1 MKTLK
6 QFPNASIFFI
16 GAILLITSMIWS
28 KSCERRGYPKST
40 ESPGDTVDIYFEYA
54 ILDNDTIVI
63 DVWSKSTEL
72 FEDPYSDDLTWEE
85 IPRSPYYIDSI
96 LFIPHIINTQ
106 IQHTK

>member
-63 DVWSKSTEL
+63 DVWSKLTEL

>member
-16 GAILLITSMIWS
+16 GAILLITLMIWS

-40 ESPGDTVDIYFEYA
+40 ESAGDTVDIYFEYA

-63 DVWSKSTEL
+63 DIWSKSTEI
-72 FEDPYSDDLTWEE
+72 FKDPYSDDLTWEE
-85 IPRSPYYIDSI
+85 IPRSPYYCDGV
-96 LFIPHIINTQ
+96 LMIPHKINTN
-106 IQHTK
+106 IYNNK